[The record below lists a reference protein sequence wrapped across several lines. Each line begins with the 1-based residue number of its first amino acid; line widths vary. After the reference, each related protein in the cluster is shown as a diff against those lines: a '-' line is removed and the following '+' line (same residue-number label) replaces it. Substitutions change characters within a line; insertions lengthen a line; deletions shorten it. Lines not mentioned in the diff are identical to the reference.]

1 MGQVWPAQNL
11 QDIPGTIVQG
21 RWDVVTPV
29 VTAWHLHQ
37 RWPDNT
43 LRIVPEAGHASSDP
57 DLRQPLIKPLDD
69 RADRADRAEKM
80 MNEAEI
86 SNSI

>member
-21 RWDVVTPV
+21 RWDV

-69 RADRADRAEKM
+69 RADRAEKM